1 MPRPKSPRFT
11 FAVLD
16 PDREMESVSELLGW
30 SFAFPPDKARDWL
43 ESQGLSHTRV
53 LRMGKTT
60 VAALLEIPMGQ
71 FFGGWSV
78 PTVGIAGV
86 GVAPEHRG
94 GGAAQAL
101 MRATVTELHRQ
112 SVALSTLY
120 PSTQKLYRGAGW
132 EVAGGRYE
140 IKVAPAL
147 IRVRDATGRLRAM
160 QPGDRPAIET
170 LFRASASQ
178 VNGELDRGQYIW
190 RRVFEPRDK
199 RVRAWLVEHDG
210 KPEGYVAMFEEDA
223 EGPYHALVATDL
235 RATTQR
241 AALRLLSFLGDHK
254 TLARAV
260 TWRGGPTHPFL
271 HLLPERGYQVRLQDP
286 WMLRIC
292 HVGRALGGRG
302 YPRGLRAELHLDVKD
317 DVVPK
322 NGGRWVLQIADGIG
336 RAEPG
341 GRGRV
346 KLDVRSLAALYTGH
360 LPAETLAIA
369 GRMSGTAA
377 DVAATSAA
385 FAGPTPSMTD
395 MF

>member
-1 MPRPKSPRFT
+1 MD
-11 FAVLD
+11 AV
-16 PDREMESVSELLGW
+16 SALLGW
-30 SFAFPPDKARDWL
+30 SFAFPPEKALEWL
-43 ESQGLSHTRV
+43 ESQGLEHARV
-53 LRMGKTT
+53 LRTGKSA

-94 GGAAQAL
+94 SGAGHAL
-101 MRATVTELHRQ
+101 MRATVIELHRQ

-140 IKVAPAL
+140 IRIAPSL
-147 IRVRDATGRLRAM
+147 IRVRENEGTLRAM
-160 QPGDRPAIET
+160 EPADRPAVEA

-178 VNGELDRGQYIW
+178 VNGELDRGPYIW

-199 RVRAWLVEHDG
+199 RVRTWLVENG
-210 KPEGYVAMFEEDA
+210 GTLEGYAALFEDDA
-223 EGPYHALVATDL
+223 EPPYHGLVATDL

-241 AALRLLSFLGDHK
+241 AALRLLSLLADHK
-254 TLARAV
+254 TLARTV

-271 HLLPERGYQVRLQDP
+271 HLLPERGYEVRLRDP

-317 DVVPK
+317 EIVAK
-322 NGGRWVLQIADGIG
+322 NGGRWVLEIADGIG
-336 RAEPG
+336 RAAPG

-346 KLDVRSLAALYTGH
+346 KLDVRALAALYTGH

-369 GRMSGTAA
+369 GKLAGSAA
-377 DVAATSAA
+377 DLAAASAA